1 MSSDQNRLSGLLVAA
16 FSLPIVIAAPPA
28 WADPAW
34 DWASA
39 PPVRAREP
47 TRERVVAVKI
57 DQRDR
62 PSATAPRR
70 SHTRSKATVAVHK
83 ADKKLTRTTGSAGR
97 GVAAFAPSARPHV
110 APRRQRELFID
121 RVAASDADEPM
132 PAQPLTPVIRMPLT
146 PLSAAKVERNQ
157 RPDSETVSLRAT
169 PLEPP
174 DMN

>member
-1 MSSDQNRLSGLLVAA
+1 MSSGQNRPIGLLVAV

-39 PPVRAREP
+39 PPVRARES
-47 TRERVVAVKI
+47 TRERVAAVEI

-70 SHTRSKATVAVHK
+70 SHKSSKATVAVRK

-97 GVAAFAPSARPHV
+97 GVATIAPSARPHV

-132 PAQPLTPVIRMPLT
+132 PAQPLTPVIRVPLT

-169 PLEPP
+169 PLEPL

>member
-1 MSSDQNRLSGLLVAA
+1 MPSGQNRLIGLLVAV

-39 PPVRAREP
+39 PPVRAGES
-47 TRERVVAVKI
+47 TRERVAAVKI

-62 PSATAPRR
+62 PSAAAPRR
-70 SHTRSKATVAVHK
+70 SHKRSKATVAVRR

-97 GVAAFAPSARPHV
+97 GVATIAPSAQPHAATRRP
-110 APRRQRELFID
+110 RELFID

-132 PAQPLTPVIRMPLT
+132 SAQPVTPVIRVPLT
-146 PLSAAKVERNQ
+146 LLSAARVEHNQ

-169 PLEPP
+169 PLEPL